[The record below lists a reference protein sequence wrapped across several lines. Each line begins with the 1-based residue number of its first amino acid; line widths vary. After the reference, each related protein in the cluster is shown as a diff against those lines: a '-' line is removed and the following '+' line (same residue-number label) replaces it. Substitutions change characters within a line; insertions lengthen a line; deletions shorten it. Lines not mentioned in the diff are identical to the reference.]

1 LSRDHPGHNADR
13 ERATTEAKAIY
24 AIPGFIISAA
34 KTVDIDHI
42 ALQAEA
48 KHAAENGKRLERR
61 RAYAVI
67 VVSDLAG
74 GIAQIEYLKQPPDI
88 GLENLRRTVAGAVGQ
103 QDDILR
109 FRSFLFVSIVF

>member
-1 LSRDHPGHNADR
+1 MRSPRL
-13 ERATTEAKAIY
+13 
-24 AIPGFIISAA
+24 IISAA
-34 KTVDIDHI
+34 ETVDIDHI